1 MVSAFTLFK
10 RLVTSYIKVL
20 SCSMCQILSSIQTL
34 DSETYICNGNIYIE
48 IIYIYIYI
56 YFYVL
61 FRVNVHTR
69 SLPDSDSD
77 RIPKFFFNGIN
88 MTVWEND
95 IAILK
100 ISGRGDQVCG
110 QRECDP
116 ASPCRHIRP
125 ACLPKKVW
133 HDG

>member
-1 MVSAFTLFK
+1 
-10 RLVTSYIKVL
+10 
-20 SCSMCQILSSIQTL
+20 MCQILSSIQTL
-34 DSETYICNGNIYIE
+34 DSETYTGIGN
-48 IIYIYIYI
+48 I

-100 ISGRGDQVCG
+100 ISGPGDQVCG

-116 ASPCRHIRP
+116 ASSHCRHIRP

-133 HDG
+133 HNG